1 MILCLPHWG
10 FPSIHTFLVHVNCA
24 QHFYS
29 HILLGQSDQ
38 LSDREPGNAHPGGG
52 GGAGP
57 GRQGGGGQRQARQ
70 EQALGATEYIIRS
83 ERRKN
88 ERENEKDI

>member
-1 MILCLPHWG
+1 MPASLGISKHSH
-10 FPSIHTFLVHVNCA
+10 FPSARQLCATFFSRL
-24 QHFYS
+24 F
-29 HILLGQSDQ
+29 LGQSDQ

-70 EQALGATEYIIRS
+70 EQALGATEYILRS